1 MKFYQ
6 TTWFII
12 LMLVCFAPLGI
23 FLMWKYKSNWSKAV
37 KWILSG
43 ACGFYFLLYC
53 IAFFA
58 LIWRYTTD
66 FGQTV
71 RFRYALTNHD
81 KPDNRSDYG
90 SYNRADDPAGNDRPP
105 DNRNDQKIHAKYF

>member
-37 KWILSG
+37 KWILSVVFIS
-43 ACGFYFLLYC
+43 CY
-53 IAFFA
+53 IALPFS
-58 LIWRYTTD
+58 
-66 FGQTV
+66 
-71 RFRYALTNHD
+71 H
-81 KPDNRSDYG
+81 
-90 SYNRADDPAGNDRPP
+90 
-105 DNRNDQKIHAKYF
+105 